1 MKLLLRCS
9 ALAILW
15 LLLAIGPAASWTH
28 GRVSAFNG
36 GKTQMQFWLMGFA
49 ADQPFINNFKFGQG
63 WKYIT
68 GGFGVDPNELSSDG
82 YPLAGISNGGA
93 AQLFYIATE
102 NLTAN
107 NYYYITWSGTAA
119 SPLTLSGATV
129 ITGSL
134 STSGV
139 KVQPTGGAITL
150 GIQAGTVISNLS
162 FHSEKYLANVA
173 AGEVWNPD
181 FLERMRYY
189 GSGVVRFLDWQP
201 GNSTNV
207 SVWAHRRPVTYA
219 YYAAPEPRS
228 SLYQGLTTY
237 ALNGSSNDY
246 AINLGASLPTDKQ
259 TVIVKISA
267 NSTGA
272 TNTFSIDNG
281 VTKYPMLRPYADALT
296 SSARW
301 PVLNRKATLVFDAQL
316 QGWLKYGG
324 DGQDFDMYLDNGV
337 PFELMLDLCVKLGAH
352 PYFVTPVLSASPLQ
366 DWHTSA
372 ATYIRDNGPS
382 WMIPRFEG
390 PNEDWNSAA
399 AFYATSYSNAKQLV
413 TNGGNVPL
421 SSAITYPVT
430 NLAWT
435 GSGVS
440 GTSTLTVTGTLP
452 PVGARITLGG
462 TWGNAS
468 AFLNNVVYVTSVNSG
483 AGTITVDRAPTGG
496 TNPQAVS
503 GSLAPL
509 AADLHNFYGQV
520 ISDIGQA
527 VSAVYSDNRTK
538 YEVYAGVQTGTG
550 TTASNI
556 ANSDPRL
563 TSRNYVLRGG
573 SAASNWVTSIV
584 NAQYITP
591 SDRGMNQELV
601 NGYAYTVTNAG
612 NPAAQTAIAEAY
624 VGTLNS
630 GLGSFTLSN
639 VATYYANWKAWAAS
653 LGVTKM
659 HGYEGGFS
667 PDFVSTAVTLPISG
681 ATQANPCVLTLR
693 YTNLQG
699 INTRNVNVTTAVF
712 TGSISGNTLTVT
724 AVTSGVIGQGQAL
737 SGTGV
742 TAALI
747 TADNGVNVSFT
758 GTGGTGTY
766 QIGGLAQTVAS
777 TTITGTGHG
786 PSLVAG
792 MRLLTSGV
800 SGMTQLNPVTA
811 AFTNGNPSIS
821 ATNSYVA
828 GQIIYLTTSN
838 TLPTGFSTS
847 TPYYVIGAGLSGT
860 TFQLSA
866 TLGGSAITPSS
877 AGAGTQTANPA
888 YDITGVSEDSVTIGV
903 DASGYSAYTS
913 GGTAT
918 AVNAPLYLN
927 TLRNAGRFT
936 ANLGSYFTLNYQNFA
951 AAGGAF
957 PSQYVFSSPA
967 GSSNGAGVTGTGGVW
982 GLTNSVYSTIPSSG
996 EAIRT
1001 FNLNWLLKRDTEP
1014 ASNDNDPMWLEKAA

>member
-1 MKLLLRCS
+1 MGFFRRSRLPGE
-9 ALAILW
+9 AF
-15 LLLAIGPAASWTH
+15 PFNN
-28 GRVSAFNG
+28 GRS
-36 GKTQMQFWLMGFA
+36 QIQFWLMGFA

-68 GGFGVDPNELSSDG
+68 GSFGVDPSDLSSDG

-102 NLTAN
+102 SLTAN
-107 NYYYITWSGTAA
+107 NYYYITWDGTAS

-129 ITGSL
+129 ITGNL

-181 FLERMRYY
+181 FLARMRYY
-189 GSGVVRFLDWQP
+189 GCGAVRFLDWQP

-228 SLYQGLTTY
+228 SLYQGATTY

-337 PFELMLDLCVKLGAH
+337 PFELMFDLCVRLGAH

-366 DWHTSA
+366 DWHASA
-372 ATYIRDNGPS
+372 AAYIRDNGPS
-382 WMIPRFEG
+382 WMVPRFEG

-435 GSGVS
+435 GSGTS

-550 TTASNI
+550 TSAGNL

-591 SDRGMNQELV
+591 SERGTNQELV
-601 NGYAYTVTNAG
+601 DGYAYTVTNAG
-612 NPAAQTAIAEAY
+612 NPSAQATIAEAY
-624 VGTLNS
+624 VDTLNS
-630 GLGSFTLSN
+630 GSGSFTISA
-639 VATYYANWKAWAAS
+639 VATLYANWKAWAAA

-667 PDFVSTAVTLPISG
+667 PDFVSTAVTSAITG
-681 ATQANPCVLTLR
+681 ATAANPCVLTLPT
-693 YTNLQG
+693 TNIQG
-699 INTRNVNVTTAVF
+699 IATNSNTTTPAAVAGMQLTVPMSITNVTQAAQAVVTVSGFNMATA
-712 TGSISGNTLTVT
+712 GKTLTV
-724 AVTSGVIGQGQAL
+724 SGFSVSG
-737 SGTGV
+737 GTGMV
-742 TAALI
+742 QLNGSWTIVSASGQDIVLNVDSTAF
-747 TADNGVNVSFT
+747 TTYVS
-758 GTGGTGTY
+758 GGTGT
-766 QIGGLAQTVAS
+766 I
-777 TTITGTGHG
+777 TI
-786 PSLVAG
+786 SVV
-792 MRLLTSGV
+792 SV
-800 SGMTQLNPVTA
+800 SGTDVTTDLN
-811 AFTNGNPSIS
+811 G
-821 ATNSYVA
+821 
-828 GQIIYLTTSN
+828 
-838 TLPTGFSTS
+838 TGFSFS
-847 TPYYVIGAGLSGT
+847 TGR
-860 TFQLSA
+860 
-866 TLGGSAITPSS
+866 
-877 AGAGTQTANPA
+877 
-888 YDITGVSEDSVTIGV
+888 
-903 DASGYSAYTS
+903 
-913 GGTAT
+913 TAT
-918 AVNAPLYLN
+918 YVSAPLYLN
-927 TLRNAGRFT
+927 TLRNAGRF
-936 ANLGSYFTLNYQNFA
+936 ADNLGSYFTLNYENFI
-951 AAGGAF
+951 AAGGEF
-957 PSQYVFSSPA
+957 PSQYLFSSPA
-967 GSSNGAGVTGTGGVW
+967 GSSNGAGVVGTGGVW
-982 GLTNSVYSTIPSSG
+982 GLTSSVYSTIPSSG

-1001 FNLNWLLKRDTEP
+1001 FNL
-1014 ASNDNDPMWLEKAA
+1014 